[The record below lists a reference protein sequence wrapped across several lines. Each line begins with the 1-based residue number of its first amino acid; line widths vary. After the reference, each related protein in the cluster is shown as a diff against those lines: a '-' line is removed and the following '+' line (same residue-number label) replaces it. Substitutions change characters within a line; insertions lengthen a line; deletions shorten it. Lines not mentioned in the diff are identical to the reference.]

1 MKQLSPAARRLFELS
16 RGQDEPDALA
26 RNRVGRALSVR
37 IASGASASAMAS
49 SVSGSAAGILGSA
62 VAKSVLVASVTTALV
77 AAGWLTSRSFRH
89 PLAQEKARSEV
100 EASEATSTAAH
111 PAAKPRLEE
120 KPSPE
125 QPAAHLVSDPSG
137 AAPTRRQPVR
147 PSMRV
152 EPKASAP
159 ARTPEAMDR
168 LHAETDALRS
178 AQRALR
184 DRKPRQALELL
195 DEQDA
200 RFRDGILAQERA
212 AARILALCQAGLA
225 AKAHEQAERFE
236 RLWPGSALVGR
247 VRSACR
253 DR

>member
-1 MKQLSPAARRLFELS
+1 MNQLSPAARRLFELS
-16 RGQDEPDALA
+16 RDQDEPDALA
-26 RNRVGRALSVR
+26 RNRVGRALAAR
-37 IASGASASAMAS
+37 IASGASASAMVAS
-49 SVSGSAAGILGSA
+49 VPGAAAGILGSA
-62 VAKSVLVASVTTALV
+62 VGKSVLVASVTTALV

-89 PLAQEKARSEV
+89 PVAQEKARSEV
-100 EASEATSTAAH
+100 AARTMAAH

-120 KPSPE
+120 KLSPE
-125 QPAAHLVSDPSG
+125 QSAAYLVSDPSG
-137 AAPTRRQPVR
+137 VAPTPRQPVR
-147 PSMRV
+147 PSIRT
-152 EPKASAP
+152 EKKASAP
-159 ARTPEAMDR
+159 AREAMDR

-178 AQRALR
+178 AQRALL

-200 RFRDGILAQERA
+200 RFRDGVLEQERA
-212 AARILALCQAGLA
+212 AARVLALCQAGLA
-225 AKAHEQAERFE
+225 TKAYEQAERFE

>member
-16 RGQDEPDALA
+16 RDQDEPDALA
-26 RNRVGRALSVR
+26 RNRIGRALSAR
-37 IASGASASAMAS
+37 IAAGASASAMVS
-49 SVSGSAAGILGSA
+49 SVPVSAAGILGSA
-62 VAKSVLVASVTTALV
+62 VAKSVLVASVTSALV
-77 AAGWLTSRSFRH
+77 AVGWLTSRPFRH
-89 PLAQEKARSEV
+89 PVSQQKARSAV
-100 EASEATSTAAH
+100 EATESTEMTAH

-125 QPAAHLVSDPSG
+125 QPAAHLGSDPSS
-137 AAPTRRQPVR
+137 AAPPRRQPVR
-147 PSMRV
+147 PVMRLDA
-152 EPKASAP
+152 KAGA
-159 ARTPEAMDR
+159 PEAMDR

-200 RFRDGILAQERA
+200 RFRDGMLEQERA
-212 AARILALCQAGLA
+212 AARVLALCQAGLA
-225 AKAHEQAERFE
+225 AKAHEQADRFE

-253 DR
+253 ER